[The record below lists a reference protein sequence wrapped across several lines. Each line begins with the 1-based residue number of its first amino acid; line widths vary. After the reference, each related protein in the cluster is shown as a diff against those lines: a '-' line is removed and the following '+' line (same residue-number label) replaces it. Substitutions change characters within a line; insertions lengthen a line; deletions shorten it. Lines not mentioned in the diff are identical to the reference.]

1 MGTHHGR
8 HRHRV
13 VGVAAATR
21 GVSSSSPVEEKAEGP
36 VVEGADENSIFYWVA
51 CRTGPGCWPC
61 DLARPGAELGARNQV
76 DWATYLVLG
85 LLVY

>member
-21 GVSSSSPVEEKAEGP
+21 GVSSSPVEEKAEGP

-51 CRTGPGCWPC
+51 WIGPGCWPC